1 MDNQQRPKQYFP
13 DPQHQTQYYEPEAYY
28 DDPQPYYEPEPK
40 RSNGLAIGLGIALA
54 VALCAGTVLFFL
66 WRSAAAEANKPPVT
80 STVMVTETA
89 VSTETVTETTTKRPK
104 LLPDRGRRESG
115 ETVAP
120 TEAPVEVPSELR
132 GLFDDIVSGAESAI
146 QGQ

>member
-13 DPQHQTQYYEPEAYY
+13 DPQHQTQYYEPDAYY
-28 DDPQPYYEPEPK
+28 EPQSYYEPEPQ

-66 WRSAAAEANKPPVT
+66 WRGAAAEANKPPVT
-80 STVMVTETA
+80 STVTA
-89 VSTETVTETTTKRPK
+89 TSVVTETVTETTTKRPK
-104 LLPDRGRRESG
+104 LLPDRGRGESG
-115 ETVAP
+115 ETLVP

-132 GLFDDIVSGAESAI
+132 GLFDDIVSGAESAM

>member
-13 DPQHQTQYYEPEAYY
+13 DPEHQTQYYEPEAYY
-28 DDPQPYYEPEPK
+28 EPQSYYELEPQ

-54 VALCAGTVLFFL
+54 IALCAGTVLFFL
-66 WRSAAAEANKPPVT
+66 WRSAAAEADKPPVT
-80 STVMVTETA
+80 STVTETA

-104 LLPDRGRRESG
+104 LLPDRGRGVSG

-120 TEAPVEVPSELR
+120 TEPAVEVPTELR
-132 GLFDDIVSGAESAI
+132 GLFDDIVSGAESAL

>member
-28 DDPQPYYEPEPK
+28 GDPQPYYEPEPK

-89 VSTETVTETTTKRPK
+89 VSTETVTETTMKRPK
-104 LLPDRGRRESG
+104 LLPDRGRGESG

-120 TEAPVEVPSELR
+120 TEPPVEVPSELR
-132 GLFDDIVSGAESAI
+132 GLFDDLVSGAESAM

>member
-13 DPQHQTQYYEPEAYY
+13 DPEHQTQYYEPEAYY
-28 DDPQPYYEPEPK
+28 EPQSYYEPEPQ

-54 VALCAGTVLFFL
+54 IALCAGTVLFFL
-66 WRSAAAEANKPPVT
+66 WRGAAAEADKPPVT
-80 STVMVTETA
+80 STVTETA
-89 VSTETVTETTTKRPK
+89 VTTETVTETTTKRPK
-104 LLPDRGRRESG
+104 LLPDRGRGESG

-120 TEAPVEVPSELR
+120 TEPAVEVPTELR
-132 GLFDDIVSGAESAI
+132 GLFDDIVSGAESAL